1 MNISIFHNMTSK
13 QPSVGSLDGIAN
25 LMRNDQKLAAFT
37 QSYRQTGNKTFKSE
51 CPLFAVAC
59 RFEGGKGK
67 ENIKGLTGLSL
78 VDFDHI
84 VPHTDEK
91 FKSHTDINIRS
102 HTDSTDHTDTATMHT
117 NSPISSEG
125 AKSVRSVRSVCQGD
139 MDAVRSVC
147 KNTPESLA
155 EMKAKIIADP
165 HTLMCYTTISGNGL
179 RVIFKY
185 ELPPTDVFKLHTD
198 KKFKSHTD
206 STDFTDVDLYICEN
220 ITSAKTDE
228 KSVRS
233 VRSVC
238 QKDMDAVSTYYQ
250 QAFYAGNAYYEK
262 LLGMKA
268 DMQCKNLTRLSGL
281 AHDPEVFL
289 RPESEV
295 VPFTAEEITTASAAY
310 AQQSKEDKQMQRIQT
325 YFDTLIAPQ
334 LAKANIVFQSGS
346 HNEYVMRVGYRL
358 AERRFSKKVAI
369 RWAVRQF
376 GADYPDTEQVINSC
390 YANASPHGNS
400 GGGSGGGRGDTKTAS
415 VEEIKSFLDG
425 HVSLRFNEI
434 TSRVEYLSHT
444 DERFKSHTDI
454 NIRSHTDSTDHT
466 DTATMHTNSPI
477 SSEGA
482 KSVRSVRSVCQGD
495 CENITPAKVDEKSV
509 KSVRSVCKKE
519 TPVWIPVNDRI
530 INSLWSQMSAI
541 TRVNIQDMYRVIE
554 SDYVP
559 IFNPFTEYLNALE
572 KRSHAEDNF
581 MPHTDLTNFT
591 DAAPHIHENIP
602 PVTTDAKSVSSVR
615 SVCQEKDYIRELAAT
630 VRVKGGEQEQMLWY
644 RYLRK
649 WLVAMVASWLSDDVV
664 NNVILVLIGEQG
676 AYKTT
681 WFNYLLPP
689 ELKQYFYT
697 KTNANRMSKDDL
709 LTLAQYALVCCE
721 ELDTMRPAELNQL
734 KATVTMPSIDE
745 RAAYAHYH
753 EHRKHI
759 ASFCGTGNNTQ
770 FLSDPTG
777 NRRWLPFE
785 VESIVSPRDHPFHY
799 EGIYSQALALYQS
812 GFQYWFT
819 KEEIQEL
826 NRHNRQF
833 ETPRLEHE
841 LVDLYFR
848 KPTDSELGEFMS
860 VARALQII
868 SNGISQKL
876 SAVNV
881 GRAFSDLG
889 FKRVRTCSSRG
900 FIVVCRTAEEIKAY
914 QHRLSADAQPDTA
927 DDLPC

>member
-13 QPSVGSLDGIAN
+13 LPLPGLLEGVAN
-25 LMRNDQKLAAFT
+25 LIRSDEKLKVFT
-37 QSYRQTGNKTFKSE
+37 ESYRQTGSKSFKSE
-51 CPLFAVAC
+51 AQLFSVAC
-59 RFEGGKGK
+59 LFEGGKGRG
-67 ENIKGLTGLSL
+67 NVRQLTRLSL
-78 VDFDHI
+78 VDFDYI
-84 VPHTDEK
+84 MP
-91 FKSHTDINIRS
+91 
-102 HTDSTDHTDTATMHT
+102 HTDSTDA
-117 NSPISSEG
+117 
-125 AKSVRSVRSVCQGD
+125 AKI
-139 MDAVRSVC
+139 
-147 KNTPESLA
+147 LA
-155 EMKAKIIADP
+155 KMKAKIIADP
-165 HTLMCYTTISGNGL
+165 HTLMSYITMSGNGL
-179 RVIFKY
+179 RVIFTYDIAPEFTGIPKDAD
-185 ELPPTDVFKLHTD
+185 EV
-198 KKFKSHTD
+198 KKF
-206 STDFTDVDLYICEN
+206 E
-220 ITSAKTDE
+220 
-228 KSVRS
+228 
-233 VRSVC
+233 
-238 QKDMDAVSTYYQ
+238 TYYQ

-262 LLGMKA
+262 LLGSKA

-310 AQQSKEDKQMQRIQT
+310 AKQSKEEKQMQRIQT

-358 AERRFSKKVAI
+358 AERRFSKKVAV
-369 RWAVRQF
+369 RWAVQLF
-376 GADYPDTEQVINSC
+376 GKDYPDTEQVINSC
-390 YANASPHGNS
+390 FDNASPHGKQ
-400 GGGSGGGRGDTKTAS
+400 GGGGGGGRADTKTAT

-434 TSRVEYLSHT
+434 TARVEYESPTDNT
-444 DERFKSHTDI
+444 DEHRF
-454 NIRSHTDSTDHT
+454 
-466 DTATMHTNSPI
+466 M
-477 SSEGA
+477 
-482 KSVRSVRSVCQGD
+482 
-495 CENITPAKVDEKSV
+495 
-509 KSVRSVCKKE
+509 
-519 TPVWIPVNDRI
+519 PVNDRVV
-530 INSLWSQMSAI
+530 NSLWSQMSAI

-559 IFNPFTEYLNALE
+559 MFNPFTEYLNNLC
-572 KRSHAEDNF
+572 
-581 MPHTDLTNFT
+581 
-591 DAAPHIHENIP
+591 
-602 PVTTDAKSVSSVR
+602 KSVQSVGEQNKSP
-615 SVCQEKDYIRELAAT
+615 SVGGRDYIRELAQT
-630 VRVKGGEQEQMLWY
+630 VRVKGGEQEQILWY
-644 RYLRK
+644 HYLKK
-649 WLVAMVASWLSDDVV
+649 WLVGMVASWISDDVV

-676 AYKTT
+676 SFKTT

-689 ELKQYFYT
+689 PLKQYFYT

-734 KATVTMPSIDE
+734 KAAVTMPSIDE

-785 VESIVSPRDHPFHY
+785 VESIVSPREHPFDY
-799 EGIYSQALALYQS
+799 EGIYSQALALYKG

-848 KPTDSELGEFMS
+848 KPTGAELGEFMS
-860 VARALQII
+860 VARALQVV

-900 FIVVCRTAEEIKAY
+900 FIVVCRTAEDIKAY

-927 DDLPC
+927 DDLPF